1 MNKALLDTD
10 ILSEIL
16 KAKNAA
22 VVSKAVAY
30 KENFERFTISVI
42 TVMEV
47 VKGLRK
53 VGRADALEKF
63 LNGLQAI
70 EVIPFEQNCSILAG
84 RMFADLERVGQP
96 IGKAD
101 PMIAA
106 IAVQHNLTLVTGNT
120 AHYQRLQELGYSLK
134 LDNWR

>member
-1 MNKALLDTD
+1 
-10 ILSEIL
+10 
-16 KAKNAA
+16 
-22 VVSKAVAY
+22 
-30 KENFERFTISVI
+30 
-42 TVMEV
+42 MEV
-47 VKGLRK
+47 VKGLRN

-106 IAVQHNLTLVTGNT
+106 IAVQHNLTLVTANT